1 MARAIKLLMLLALGG
16 CDRDIE
22 EAAAQPPASVDAG
35 HDVRHQLREPTKWRG
50 DRSSQ
55 AAEREQGA
63 EKRRAAVVRELF
75 RQAGLAFPPAEL
87 LLRAFKDENELEV
100 WANDKPGKPLT
111 LLARYGI
118 CRASGAL
125 GPKRREGDWQVPEG
139 FYRVAHFNA
148 ASRFHLSLLVSYPN
162 ESDRLLG
169 DRQKPGGEIMI
180 HGDCRSRG
188 CLAMSDER
196 IEELW
201 LMARGAKAPVS
212 VHLFPSRDIPALVK
226 RNEQP
231 EHHAFWK
238 NLDEG
243 KRLFDRTHR
252 PPTVRID
259 GSGRYFFDPP

>member
-1 MARAIKLLMLLALGG
+1 MARAIKLLMLLLLWG
-16 CDRDIE
+16 CERHIE
-22 EAAAQPPASVDAG
+22 EAAAQPPDAASADAG
-35 HDVRHQLREPTKWRG
+35 QGVREPTKWRG
-50 DRSSQ
+50 DRSSK
-55 AAEREQGA
+55 AADREQGA
-63 EKRRAAVVRELF
+63 EKRRAAVVRALF
-75 RQAGLAFPPAEL
+75 TQAGVAFPPAEL
-87 LLRAFKDENELEV
+87 LLRGFKEESELEV
-100 WANDKPGKPLT
+100 WANGKSGEPLT

-139 FYRVAHFNA
+139 FYRVAHFNS

-169 DRQKPGGEIMI
+169 DRQTPGGEIMI

-201 LMARGAKAPVS
+201 LMARATKSPVS
-212 VHLFPSRDIPALVK
+212 VHLFPTRDIPALVK
-226 RNEQP
+226 RNEHP

-238 NLDEG
+238 NLDDG
-243 KRLFDRTHR
+243 KRLFDRTRR
-252 PPTVRID
+252 PLVVRVD
-259 GSGRYFFDPP
+259 GSGRYSFH